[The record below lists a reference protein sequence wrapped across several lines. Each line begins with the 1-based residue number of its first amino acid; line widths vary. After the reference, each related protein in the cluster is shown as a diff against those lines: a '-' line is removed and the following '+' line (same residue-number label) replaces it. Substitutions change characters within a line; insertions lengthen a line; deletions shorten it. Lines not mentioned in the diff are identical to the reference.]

1 MGPGLAVGVG
11 EAGSPELVTS
21 GRFFRGDLTTSAA
34 ILGTSSRLDLTSV
47 RRSLQPTAF
56 ASKTQ

>member
-1 MGPGLAVGVG
+1 MGTGLAVGVG

-34 ILGTSSRLDLTSV
+34 ILGTSSRLDLTL
-47 RRSLQPTAF
+47 SLIHISEPTRPY
-56 ASKTQ
+56 